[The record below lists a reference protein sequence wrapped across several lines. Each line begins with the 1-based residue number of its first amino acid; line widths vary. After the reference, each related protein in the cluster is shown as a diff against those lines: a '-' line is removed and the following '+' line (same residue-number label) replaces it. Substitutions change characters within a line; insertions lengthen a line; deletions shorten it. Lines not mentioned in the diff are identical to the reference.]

1 MKVGYL
7 GPKGT
12 FSEEAVFKYIEGMKE
27 CEAIEFATIQDVVK
41 SVAEGTCDEGILPVE
56 NSIEG
61 SVNVSLDLLINDDE
75 GILVKGEVIIPIS
88 QCLICDDFIDFKDVH
103 CILSHPQALA
113 QCREYILNNFP
124 RVEVKTTESTV
135 KALLGVN
142 AKKGIVAIG
151 PERAAWLY
159 NLKVLEKDV
168 QDIKENYTRFLVIA
182 KRDSDY
188 TGEDKTS
195 IVFSVPN
202 VPGSLYRALGV
213 LAGKNINMTKIE
225 SRPSRK
231 KFGEYVF
238 WVDIEGHRKEERI
251 KEALED
257 LKIKADFLKV
267 IGSYPKFKMG
277 K

>member
-61 SVNVSLDLLINDDE
+61 SVNVSLDLLINDAE
-75 GILVKGEVIIPIS
+75 GILVRGEVIISIS

-124 RVEVKTTESTV
+124 TAEVKTTESTV

-159 NLKVLEKDV
+159 NLKILEKDV

-213 LAGKNINMTKIE
+213 FAEKNINMTKIE

-238 WVDIEGHRKEERI
+238 WVDIEGHREEERI
-251 KEALED
+251 KGALEE
-257 LKIKADFLKV
+257 LKVKADFLKV

>member
-61 SVNVSLDLLINDDE
+61 SVNVSLDLLINDAE
-75 GILVKGEVIIPIS
+75 GILVRGEVIISIS

-124 RVEVKTTESTV
+124 TAEVKTTESTV
-135 KALLGVN
+135 KALLEVN

-159 NLKVLEKDV
+159 NLKILEKDV

-213 LAGKNINMTKIE
+213 FAEKNINMTKIE

-238 WVDIEGHRKEERI
+238 WVDIEGHREEERI
-251 KEALED
+251 KGALEE
-257 LKIKADFLKV
+257 LKVKADFLKV